1 LLFAYGSSLSTP
13 LPHTPGSSS
22 REDRLENVFPAL
34 AFVNWYNGHPAYTH
48 LSPDLTGE
56 KVTIIGQG
64 NVAMDCARILLK
76 PPGEFERTDMPSSVI
91 DHLRGSNVK
100 EVELVGRR
108 GPGQVAFTTK
118 EFREM
123 ISLDNDEAKVR
134 FDWVRGEEMDRA
146 KLASK
151 GDRARSR
158 LLDLM
163 SEGIKAKKKST
174 NKTSSSSVIPSEPS
188 RASTPTSTQTEE
200 KRFKLSFL
208 LSPSAF
214 LSSSQDPSKKKINSI
229 RWTKNTLLL
238 PPSTPADSPPGP
250 PADPQSSTTEGVAA
264 MIAAQSVLARPTGE
278 EVVTS
283 TGMVIESVGYRG
295 ESIVGDDEGEDVPF
309 DKARS
314 RVMNVE
320 GRVTDGS
327 GVMVSR
333 ELVCPERTVSLTCP
347 RGFMLVLPTDPGNV
361 YGRMDSQ
368 RSGWCHRI
376 DHATSLRSRIHHH
389 DGSLPIPLTSSFIF
403 PPLCRPGDG
412 GRTRFHQAVEHEGR
426 RVEGLGEDRQ
436 GREGDWREEGQSQGK
451 VCFGGGY
458 VEGVG
463 LRSGK

>member
-1 LLFAYGSSLSTP
+1 
-13 LPHTPGSSS
+13 
-22 REDRLENVFPAL
+22 
-34 AFVNWYNGHPAYTH
+34 
-48 LSPDLTGE
+48 
-56 KVTIIGQG
+56 
-64 NVAMDCARILLK
+64 MDCARILLK

-123 ISLDNDEAKVR
+123 IGLDNDEAKVR

-163 SEGIKAKKKST
+163 SEGVKAKK
-174 NKTSSSSVIPSEPS
+174 NKNTKKEPSSSSIHASPSPS
-188 RASTPTSTQTEE
+188 TRTEE

-214 LSSSQDPSKKKINSI
+214 LSSPQDPSNKKIHSI
-229 RWTKNTLLL
+229 RWTQNTLLS
-238 PPSTPADSPPGP
+238 PPSTPANSPPGP

-264 MIAAQSVLARPTGE
+264 MLASQSVLARPTGE

-295 ESIVGDDEGEDVPF
+295 ESIVGDDEREDVPF
-309 DKARS
+309 DNARS

-327 GVMVSR
+327 GVMVS
-333 ELVCPERTVSLTCP
+333 LAN
-347 RGFMLVLPTDPGNV
+347 LVLP
-361 YGRMDSQ
+361 RFKL
-368 RSGWCHRI
+368 
-376 DHATSLRSRIHHH
+376 ATKN
-389 DGSLPIPLTSSFIF
+389 D
-403 PPLCRPGDG
+403 
-412 GRTRFHQAVEHEGR
+412 
-426 RVEGLGEDRQ
+426 
-436 GREGDWREEGQSQGK
+436 
-451 VCFGGGY
+451 
-458 VEGVG
+458 
-463 LRSGK
+463 